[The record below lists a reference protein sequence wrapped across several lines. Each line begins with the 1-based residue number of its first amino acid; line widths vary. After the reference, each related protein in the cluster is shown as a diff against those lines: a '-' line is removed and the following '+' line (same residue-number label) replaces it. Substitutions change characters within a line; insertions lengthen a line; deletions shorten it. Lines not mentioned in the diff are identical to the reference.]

1 MKAASHPVITIAES
15 EENASASV
23 LNQNSFFR
31 VVFSVFPV
39 SLLIGMHN
47 RLLKYSLQREYETV
61 SFTATF
67 LLIWINLSPAITA
80 LWTPLSIK

>member
-39 SLLIGMHN
+39 SFDG
-47 RLLKYSLQREYETV
+47 
-61 SFTATF
+61 FTADRDAQPVTKIF
-67 LLIWINLSPAITA
+67 TTKRI
-80 LWTPLSIK
+80 